1 MLLGRCQGPAH
12 SSRRGFCMSTWHSPS
27 AHRRA
32 AVAAG
37 VISPTWRCPAGQ
49 GVSWG
54 FKLRGEPTRVHA
66 GYDSLGWEPWLG
78 VQNAG
83 YFCVDL
89 AEPAGESLPLKN
101 FRNGIT
107 MSTGSSPEFAQI
119 EKLLKVAFDNH
130 ATELRLSGGV
140 PPMLRIGEQLRQLK
154 IPPVAAE
161 AVTGLIAAVMP
172 AGADPKA
179 FTFDSS
185 HGPIEGSVVDVSG
198 TQVLVLKKGSTAQAA
213 ADGDSPLE
221 LDIQNDGKEDEPG
234 SGVKVSSRD
243 HEYAMPTEAG
253 GVIQIDK
260 LLTAAVKGGV
270 SDIHITVGQPPVF
283 RQDGGMKPQKTKVL
297 TADDTNGL
305 MKSITPERCQAELA
319 EMGGTDFG
327 FAFGDMA
334 RFRVSV
340 FKQRGSIAM
349 VLRQIPN
356 NMLTPEQLGVPDVC
370 LRMVTRPRG
379 LFLVTGP
386 TGSGKSTTLASLI
399 NYINEKYDHHI
410 ITIEDPI
417 EFYHHSKMS
426 TVNQREVG
434 NDVTSFAEAL
444 RRALRQD
451 PDVILVGEL
460 RDLETIE
467 AAISAA
473 ETGHVVFGTLHTSSA
488 QGTVN
493 RIIDAFPTNQQ
504 EQIRTQLST
513 TIIGVVSQALLK
525 KIGGGRVAAY
535 EILVV
540 TPAIGNLIRENKT
553 FRINS
558 AIQTGTKLGM
568 QLLDDHLFKLWKDK
582 KVAEEDVMYKSQSPD
597 DLFKRI
603 NDAKKGIF
611 ENEDEIARRAQREL
625 NTR

>member
-1 MLLGRCQGPAH
+1 
-12 SSRRGFCMSTWHSPS
+12 MS
-27 AHRRA
+27 A
-32 AVAAG
+32 
-37 VISPTWRCPAGQ
+37 
-49 GVSWG
+49 
-54 FKLRGEPTRVHA
+54 
-66 GYDSLGWEPWLG
+66 
-78 VQNAG
+78 
-83 YFCVDL
+83 
-89 AEPAGESLPLKN
+89 
-101 FRNGIT
+101 
-107 MSTGSSPEFAQI
+107 GSSPEFAQI

-161 AVTGLIAAVMP
+161 TVTALIAAVLP

-185 HGPIEGSVVDVSG
+185 HGSIEGSVVDVSG
-198 TQVLVLKKGSTAQAA
+198 TQVLVLKKNQAAEAA

-221 LDIQNDGKEDEPG
+221 LDLQDDGQHEDEPG
-234 SGVKVSSRD
+234 SGVKVRMQD
-243 HEYAMPTEAG
+243 DDYAMPGEAG
-253 GVIQIDK
+253 GTIMIDK

-270 SDIHITVGQPPVF
+270 SDIHITEGLPPVF
-283 RQDGGMKPQKTKVL
+283 RQDGGMKPQKTKTL
-297 TADDTNGL
+297 TADDTNSL

-340 FKQRGSIAM
+340 FKQRGKIAM

-356 NMLTPEQLGVPDVC
+356 NMLTPEQLGVPEVC
-370 LRMVTRPRG
+370 KRMATRPRG

-417 EFYHHSKMS
+417 EFYHKSKKS

-434 NDVTSFAEAL
+434 SDVTSFSEAL

-493 RIIDAFPTNQQ
+493 RIIDAFPSNQQ

-568 QLLDDHLFKLWKDK
+568 QLLDDHLFRLWQEK

-597 DLFKRI
+597 DLMKRI
-603 NDAKKGIF
+603 ADAKKGIF
-611 ENEDEIARRAQREL
+611 EDEEQIARRAQREL